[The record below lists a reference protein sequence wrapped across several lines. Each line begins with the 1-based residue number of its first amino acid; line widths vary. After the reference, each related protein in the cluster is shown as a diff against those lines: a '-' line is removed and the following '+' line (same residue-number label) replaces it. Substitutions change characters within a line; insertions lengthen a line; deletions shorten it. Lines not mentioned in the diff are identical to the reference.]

1 MSVGSVGGVWMGVR
15 GGLDRCWGV
24 GGLDGCKGGWMGVR
38 EVGWVLGGGCCEVW
52 MGVVRFEW
60 VL

>member
-1 MSVGSVGGVWMGVR
+1 MSVGSVGGVWMGVG

-38 EVGWVLGGGCCEVW
+38 EVGWVLGGG
-52 MGVVRFEW
+52 VVRFGW